1 MDFIREKRYAGA
13 MVWAIDMDDFAGLC
27 GEKNPLMKVIY
38 DGMKGYKVPKKEH
51 HSTPTVSEYGDL
63 KT

>member
-1 MDFIREKRYAGA
+1 

-27 GEKNPLMKVIY
+27 GEKNPLMKVIH

-51 HSTPTVSEYGDL
+51 HSTPTVSEY
-63 KT
+63 